1 MRSVTFP
8 VSTPDTPSGWE
19 ADNGARRHAPAT
31 ERNRDPIA
39 AVLADVLPSSGN
51 ILEIASGTGEHV
63 AHFAERFPALHWQ
76 PSDPDPSALASIASW
91 TAGLGNVATP
101 VAIDATDPGWP
112 VEPVD
117 ALLCVNMVHIAPWEA
132 TLGLMTGAAA
142 VLSDGAPL
150 ILYGP
155 YIRGDVATAPS
166 NLAFDASLK
175 SRDARWG
182 LRSVEDVRAA
192 AAARGLDFERLIDVP
207 ANNLMLVFRK
217 GQSGVT
223 RAI

>member
-1 MRSVTFP
+1 MTSP
-8 VSTPDTPSGWE
+8 VDAPETPANWE

-39 AVLADVLPSSGN
+39 AALEDALPTTGN
-51 ILEIASGTGEHV
+51 VLEIASGTGEHI
-63 AHFAERFPALHWQ
+63 AYFATRFSALNWQ

-101 VAIDATDPGWP
+101 VAIDATDSGWP
-112 VEPVD
+112 VDRVD

-132 TLGLMTGAAA
+132 TLGLMSGAAA
-142 VLSDGAPL
+142 VLADGAPL

-155 YIRGDVATAPS
+155 YVRGDVATAPS
-166 NLAFDASLK
+166 NLTFDASLK

-192 AAARGLDFERLIDVP
+192 AAARGLDFERLVEMP
-207 ANNLMLVFRK
+207 ANNLVLVFRK
-217 GQSGVT
+217 GRSGVT
-223 RAI
+223 PAT

>member
-1 MRSVTFP
+1 VTSP
-8 VSTPDTPSGWE
+8 VATPEMPSNWE

-31 ERNRDPIA
+31 ERNRDAIA
-39 AVLADVLPSSGN
+39 AVLADVLPNSGN
-51 ILEIASGTGEHV
+51 VLEIASGTGEHV
-63 AHFAERFPALHWQ
+63 AHFAERFPTLSWQ

-112 VEPVD
+112 VDRVD

-132 TLGLMTGAAA
+132 TLGLISGAAA
-142 VLSDGAPL
+142 VLADGAPL

-155 YIRGDVATAPS
+155 YLRGDVATAPS

-182 LRSVEDVRAA
+182 LRSVEDVTAA
-192 AAARGLDFERLIDVP
+192 ATARGLDFDRVVEMP
-207 ANNLMLVFRK
+207 ANNLMLIFRV
-217 GQSGVT
+217 GRSGVT
-223 RAI
+223 PAI